1 MTLDMWTLTSTL
13 FKFGSYIGVSVA
25 LGTLLFVF
33 LYRPALKRHKFISLM
48 SLIGAASTASYF
60 LLQVGAFSQSG
71 LLGMFDVDIVKLL
84 YTTGNGDLLIFRALG
99 LVYFAVVWSALNKIL
114 LGSHWSVT
122 TLLLMPAIVVVLW
135 SFTTV
140 GHISDLAWY
149 WQGTLILHIF
159 VALAWIGSLQPLY
172 KLVEGV
178 DTKQVNYTLHQYSKI
193 GTGIVILLLAA
204 GLSLTY
210 KLIILDN
217 NQDSIEYLI
226 ALLSKVTLV
235 VIMFG
240 LAAYHKFN
248 LAEKVKKGEVDK
260 NKVALSIKREN
271 IIGYGVLLIT
281 AILTT
286 VVGINH

>member
-140 GHISDLAWY
+140 GHISNLAWY

-172 KLVEGV
+172 KLVQDV
-178 DTKQVNYTLHQYSKI
+178 ASKQVNQTLEQYSKI
-193 GTGIVILLLAA
+193 GIGIVALLLIA

-217 NQDSIEYLI
+217 NQDSILNSFGI
-226 ALLSKVTLV
+226 KGDFGGHNVWLS
-235 VIMFG
+235 G
-240 LAAYHKFN
+240 LP
-248 LAEKVKKGEVDK
+248 
-260 NKVALSIKREN
+260 
-271 IIGYGVLLIT
+271 
-281 AILTT
+281 
-286 VVGINH
+286 